1 MEAEFVNIF
10 VEKQRETIVD
20 LVSRNIMLEARVSF
34 ASKTAEQVAHQT
46 QEAVAQI
53 QVSLE
58 EAQAQVIATKGE
70 SERDIGL
77 LKQTIAEKDKE
88 INHLKTKVRDQITE
102 ADQLRANIKQLSL
115 EQEVM
120 IAKANR
126 LKNKAKQLTEE

>member
-20 LVSRNIMLEARVSF
+20 LVSRNIMLEARVAF
-34 ASKTAEQVAHQT
+34 ASKTAEQVANQT